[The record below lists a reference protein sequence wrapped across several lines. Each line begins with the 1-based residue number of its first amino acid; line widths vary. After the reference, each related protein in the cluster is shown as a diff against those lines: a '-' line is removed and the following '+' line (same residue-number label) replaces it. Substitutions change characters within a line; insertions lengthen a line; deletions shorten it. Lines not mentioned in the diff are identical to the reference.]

1 MPLSEESREAYAR
14 GEIAG
19 KVDARLEGHDDHFAR
34 INVSID
40 ALVLEVRQVM
50 RGIQRLEDKFEASE
64 KTVVTTAAA
73 LKDAKSVA
81 DDANN
86 KGWSPLTRW
95 SAGIGILVALVGVAL
110 AIWR

>member
-1 MPLSEESREAYAR
+1 MPLSEESRAAYER
-14 GEIAG
+14 GQTAG
-19 KVDARLEGHDDHFAR
+19 KIDARLEGHDDHFAR
-34 INVSID
+34 INGSIE
-40 ALVLEVRQVM
+40 ALVIEVREVS
-50 RGIQRLEDKFEASE
+50 RGVQRLADRFEASE

-73 LKDAKSVA
+73 LKDAKAVA